1 MSISNSLQCEGFP
14 LLRNRDDLRQRQ
26 RPREIG
32 KRTLDLI
39 ISTLALIVLAPV
51 LLCLWAAIRLDS
63 PGPAVFRQRRVGRGE
78 KQFICFKF
86 RTMHY
91 KADEDLHREAIHR
104 LWTGGRIS
112 NDADVPYKIADDP
125 RTTRVGRWLRRTSLD
140 ELPQLVNVLRG
151 EMSLVGPRPAIPYE
165 LQYFGDCRQKRHE
178 VKPGITG
185 VWQVRGRACVPPAAM
200 LAMDVEYAMTWSI
213 WTDLKLI
220 VLTIP
225 AVLMRYGAR

>member
-1 MSISNSLQCEGFP
+1 LASKG
-14 LLRNRDDLRQRQ
+14 QRR
-26 RPREIG
+26 RPKEIG
-32 KRTLDLI
+32 KRLLDLI

-51 LLCLWAAIRLDS
+51 LLCLWTAIRLDS

-78 KQFICFKF
+78 KPFICFKF
-86 RTMHY
+86 RTMRDR
-91 KADEDLHREAIHR
+91 ADEHPHREAMR
-104 LWTGGRIS
+104 WLWAGERIS
-112 NDADVPYKIADDP
+112 NDPDIPYKIADDP
-125 RTTRVGRWLRRTSLD
+125 RTTRVGRWLRQTSLD

-165 LQYFGDCRQKRHE
+165 LQYFGDYRQRRHD

-185 VWQVRGRACVPPAAM
+185 VWQVRGRGRLDPPAM
-200 LAMDVEYAMTWSI
+200 LALDVEYAMTWSI

-225 AVLMRYGAR
+225 AVLMRHGAR